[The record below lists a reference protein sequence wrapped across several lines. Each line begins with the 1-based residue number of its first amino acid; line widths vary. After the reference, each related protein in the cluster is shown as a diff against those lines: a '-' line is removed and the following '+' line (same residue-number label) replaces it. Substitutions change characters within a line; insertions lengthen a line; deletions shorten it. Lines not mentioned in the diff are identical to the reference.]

1 MIDTGNIQKYKEN
14 YEVPQCHIYNRKVYY
29 SNIKNQVLGNK
40 NCFFKYLHEMTQS
53 IVASAYFIATL
64 LFLLHIT

>member
-1 MIDTGNIQKYKEN
+1 MIDMGNIQKYKEN

-40 NCFFKYLHEMTQS
+40 KIVFEYVHEMTQS
-53 IVASAYFIATL
+53 IVASAYVIATL
-64 LFLLHIT
+64 LFLLHVT